1 MESLSVTGDPLT
13 GALRFWEIITS
24 PLTGMQL
31 FSQGSHVTIT
41 FSDAA
46 LLVATFAIGG
56 FLFGAFLVWSSYRA
70 TISRLSKKNI
80 VHLADDLAKDP
91 ALLTQVLGELPSW
104 LSFPEY
110 DKVSW
115 LNEAIARLWPHLD
128 RAIMKK
134 LREVLEPRLE
144 QATPIFLKKIGLGEL
159 TLGSE
164 PIQVTGAKY
173 TSTQDDEV
181 ILELQIRWNSD
192 LEAGLI
198 IETPLNYASNLA
210 RVPVGVLGVQFFGCV
225 RVTLKPLLPV
235 VPGFGAITVAFM
247 QAPYVDYEL
256 KGLGALVHLIPGVD
270 TFLKGLVGNILKTT
284 MVWPRRIV
292 VPIIKGD
299 YANLLP
305 RPMGILELQVVSGIE
320 LSPENLVNFS
330 SVPGLRLIP
339 GLSIDPFVKLW
350 MQGYNSK
357 HTYRTSPCFSTSNPN
372 FTNNAFRFVVEDMST
387 QHIELEVWNYVEM
400 GVGNVT
406 GGISELLPH

>member
-1 MESLSVTGDPLT
+1 
-13 GALRFWEIITS
+13 
-24 PLTGMQL
+24 MQL

-270 TFLKGLVGNILKTT
+270 TFLKVLSTAFGTAIVVFLFDPGDTKEALGVSRARLRVQVEACGAPRKPGLYVLALSEGLVGNILKTT

-320 LSPENLVNFS
+320 LSP
-330 SVPGLRLIP
+330 
-339 GLSIDPFVKLW
+339 
-350 MQGYNSK
+350 
-357 HTYRTSPCFSTSNPN
+357 
-372 FTNNAFRFVVEDMST
+372 
-387 QHIELEVWNYVEM
+387 
-400 GVGNVT
+400 
-406 GGISELLPH
+406 